1 MLTIG
6 VDNWCW
12 PLRRCRRHESGPT
25 REISRV
31 SPSQQGPRRC
41 GSVSGQGSAQAGS
54 RMQPARLHGSGS
66 KGAHHAASGRR
77 TANVRIDVRIGVH
90 GVVHLPVLELGR
102 PGSRRSDG
110 HLRWSPADMVKNG
123 LSQASPG
130 QAPSPAMRRGP
141 PTRRGASGM
150 ERRAPAKGTVPFRR
164 VIVITVGV
172 RRSAFEAPQGRC

>member
-6 VDNWCW
+6 VG
-12 PLRRCRRHESGPT
+12 RCAGAADMTAGRPGISPGSARH
-25 REISRV
+25 SRALGDAGLF
-31 SPSQQGPRRC
+31 QG
-41 GSVSGQGSAQAGS
+41 SGSAQAGS

-66 KGAHHAASGRR
+66 KGAHPAASGRR
-77 TANVRIDVRIGVH
+77 TANVRIDVRISVH
-90 GVVHLPVLELGR
+90 GVVHLPVLQLRR